1 MRVLVVSVLLTFG
14 TIGAASEVGVADA
27 ASPPTTEAPAS
38 TVPDPTINDFIPEQR
53 AISDCISA
61 VQKPGCGS
69 ESRSDWHQWLVFIAL
84 AGGMAFVGWRVL
96 AGLRRPSA
104 ESEQRESAA
113 S

>member
-1 MRVLVVSVLLTFG
+1 VSVLLTFG
-14 TIGAASEVGVADA
+14 TIGAAGQIDA
-27 ASPPTTEAPAS
+27 AEAAAPPTTEAPTS
-38 TVPDPTINDFIPEQR
+38 TVPDSTINDFIPEQR

-84 AGGMAFVGWRVL
+84 AGGMAFVGWRLV
-96 AGLRRPSA
+96 AGLRRPA
-104 ESEQRESAA
+104 PEPEPHESAT